1 MRQPQ
6 IDTDTAIMNVSNA
19 ELKFMKSEK
28 QYSQRNLYFPKN
40 KRRITKIFSST
51 AAQDGIWKFGVGS
64 KFQFFQRH

>member
-6 IDTDTAIMNVSNA
+6 IDTDTAIMNVSND

-51 AAQDGIWKFGVGS
+51 AAHDGI
-64 KFQFFQRH
+64 